1 MGVQEKEKLLLLTS
15 NDRISEDELEWKG
28 FFQVKTWKCIP
39 CGVNS
44 MSQGMVVA
52 RSINYILW
60 SFHSVQYTL
69 DSSLNLSF
77 ITPSISRLQEGIIII
92 HAQLRKHKHIVSKQG
107 TGKSLNRKFLT
118 KTPGVQLTIAAI
130 VSTSLVQLHRVNTQ
144 NSSDFFC
151 CIVLLTSAFI
161 EKTGNM

>member
-107 TGKSLNRKFLT
+107 NLNLN
-118 KTPGVQLTIAAI
+118 PGFQIPNTRQYLVSINQLILDWHTRCRYRGREWG
-130 VSTSLVQLHRVNTQ
+130 TTE
-144 NSSDFFC
+144 NSKG
-151 CIVLLTSAFI
+151 L
-161 EKTGNM
+161 K